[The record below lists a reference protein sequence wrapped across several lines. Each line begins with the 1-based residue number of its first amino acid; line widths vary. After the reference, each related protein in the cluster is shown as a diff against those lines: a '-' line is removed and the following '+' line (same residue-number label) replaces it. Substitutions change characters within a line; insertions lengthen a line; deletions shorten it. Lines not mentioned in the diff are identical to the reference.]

1 MNNEPQR
8 FENRR
13 PAVRPLRPRE
23 FRRSTNRKIIKWPAT
38 KIGGNARVS
47 LRQRN
52 RVPVRTLELLAAS
65 EAPELHRLTRD
76 NSRRGRAAVVTRL
89 PSTESQSRI
98 GCHRFGRQ
106 NRTHIHSRYRSRTHS
121 RRIRTGR
128 HSRTRSSRTDTHSRI
143 HMDIPSPSPTTLESR
158 NRR

>member
-52 RVPVRTLELLAAS
+52 RVPVRTLELLAPS

-76 NSRRGRAAVVTRL
+76 NSRRGRAAVVNRL
-89 PSTESQSRI
+89 PPTESPSRI
-98 GCHRFGRQ
+98 CCHPFCPPKPTPIP
-106 NRTHIHSRYRSRTHS
+106 NPYPHRT
-121 RRIRTGR
+121 
-128 HSRTRSSRTDTHSRI
+128 
-143 HMDIPSPSPTTLESR
+143 P
-158 NRR
+158 